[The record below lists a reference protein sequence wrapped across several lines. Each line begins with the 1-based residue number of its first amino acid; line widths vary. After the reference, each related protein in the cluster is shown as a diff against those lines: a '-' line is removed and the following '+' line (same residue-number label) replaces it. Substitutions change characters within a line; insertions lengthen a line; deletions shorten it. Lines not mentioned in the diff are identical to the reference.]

1 VDGAPG
7 RGAGRLTV
15 RERFRMRQ
23 SYSRALPRAW
33 QKTAQIFTALG
44 DSHRQRIV
52 LMFEDDERLSVG
64 QIVAASPLSRSA
76 VAHHLRVMREAG
88 VLQCEKV
95 GKEVWYWPEPDAVRA
110 ALGAVHEYL
119 DDAFPARRAVP
130 RTRRRR

>member
-1 VDGAPG
+1 
-7 RGAGRLTV
+7 
-15 RERFRMRQ
+15 MRQ
-23 SYSRALPRAW
+23 SYSRSLPRAW

-52 LMFEDDERLSVG
+52 LMFEGDERLSVG

-95 GKEVWYWPEPDAVRA
+95 GKEVWYWPEPDTVRS
-110 ALGAVHEYL
+110 ALGAVGEYL

-130 RTRRRR
+130 GTRRHR